1 MKRTTIK
8 ELYASPGA
16 FDGKAITVAGWIKT
30 MRSSNAFGF
39 IELGDGSTFPKLQ
52 IVLEA
57 EKLANYTEI
66 TKQNVGAAIVA
77 RGTLVLT
84 PEAKQPFELKAESI
98 EVEGASTPDFPLQK
112 KKNVFGVS
120 AHGPPSQS
128 EDQHLSGGIPRP
140 LGGGVC
146 HS

>member
-8 ELYASPGA
+8 ELYASPEA

-30 MRSSNAFGF
+30 VRSSNAFGF

-66 TKQNVGAAIVA
+66 TRQNVGAAIIA

-98 EVEGASTPDFPLQK
+98 EVEGVSTPE
-112 KKNVFGVS
+112 NVFGVS
-120 AHGPPSQS
+120 AHSPPSQS
-128 EDQHLSGGIPRP
+128 ENQYLSGGIPRP
-140 LGGGVC
+140 LGGGIC